1 FLSKLYSY
9 IIKLDF
15 CGSYTNID
23 MEELYIQELNPNVS
37 LEDLLLAE
45 HKKQQL
51 INFIKEH
58 KHASHLKSI
67 GLPISNTLLLHGHT
81 GCGKTFTARVLA
93 SELKK
98 RLLIVNLSTIV
109 SSKLGDTAKNIAMLF
124 RKAANT
130 EAVLFFDELDALG
143 QRRDLDVN
151 DASEMRRVVNSILQL
166 IDNLPPDAV
175 LVGATNQ
182 LNLIDSA
189 LLRRFDTQIE
199 YVLPTSEEL
208 NAYYDA
214 LEDKYP
220 VQFKGFQ
227 REYDISIAEAQ
238 ARYLLFLKK
247 QVIAELELE

>member
-1 FLSKLYSY
+1 
-9 IIKLDF
+9 
-15 CGSYTNID
+15 

-124 RKAANT
+124 RKANHT
-130 EAVLFFDELDALG
+130 QAVLFLDELDAIG
-143 QRRDLDVN
+143 QRRDLDAN
-151 DASEMRRVVNSILQL
+151 DASEMRRVVNAILQQ
-166 IDNLPPDAV
+166 IDYLCSDVV

-182 LNLIDSA
+182 LSHIDTA
-189 LLRRFDTQIE
+189 LLRRFDTRIE
-199 YVLPTSEEL
+199 YNLPSEEEL
-208 NAYYDA
+208 DGYYDSIKSKFPIHY
-214 LEDKYP
+214 EG
-220 VQFKGFQ
+220 FK
-227 REYDISIAEAQ
+227 REYQISLAEAQ

-247 QVIAELELE
+247 QVIRELEGE

>member
-1 FLSKLYSY
+1 
-9 IIKLDF
+9 
-15 CGSYTNID
+15 
-23 MEELYIQELNPNVS
+23 MEDLYIQELQPQVS
-37 LEDLLLAE
+37 IEELLLE
-45 HKKQQL
+45 ENKKEL
-51 INFIKEH
+51 LVNFIKEH
-58 KHASHLKSI
+58 KHAKHLIKL
-67 GLPISNTLLLHGHT
+67 GLPVSNTLLLHGHT
-81 GCGKTFTARVLA
+81 GCGKTFTARILA

-98 RLLIVNLSTIV
+98 RLLIVNLSNIV

-151 DASEMRRVVNSILQL
+151 DASEMRRVVNSVLQL

-247 QVIAELELE
+247 QVIAELELEKQKVPTNE